1 MLLAPVKPATTDGSD
16 SLPFFAE
23 AVPAGFPSP
32 ASGWEEK
39 PLNLHDLAVA
49 RPASTFFLRVQGT
62 SMIDARIHDGDVLV
76 VDRAEEPQH
85 GSIVIASIN
94 GEFTVKQLRLRP
106 RPYLMAMNPD
116 HPPIYFDPDADDVQ
130 VWGVVTY
137 SLMRHFP
144 CSD

>member
-1 MLLAPVKPATTDGSD
+1 MLLTPRKATIAVNESV
-16 SLPFFAE
+16 PFYGE
-23 AVPAGFPSP
+23 SIPAGFPSP

-106 RPYLMAMNPD
+106 RPYLKAMNPD
-116 HPPIYFDPDADDVQ
+116 HPPIYFDPEADDVQ

-144 CSD
+144 CSG